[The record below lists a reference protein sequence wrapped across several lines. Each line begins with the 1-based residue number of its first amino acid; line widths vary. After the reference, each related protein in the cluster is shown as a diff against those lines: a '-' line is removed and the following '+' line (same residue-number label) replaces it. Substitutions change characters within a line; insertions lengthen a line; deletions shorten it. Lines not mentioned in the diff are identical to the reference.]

1 MAVTKILARSASPEA
16 GIRYILN
23 EKKTDGKIL
32 VATNRCS
39 ADHAATRMM
48 KTKRH
53 YNRTGG
59 VQYFHM
65 ILSFKPGEVTPEKAL
80 EIAKEFMEEQLSDY
94 ETVAAVHTDRQ
105 HIHVHLIFNSV
116 NAKTGEKYHS
126 NSKTY
131 YSQIRSKMDQ
141 LCRKHGLSVIEE
153 TEQAHS
159 VSYIEWLR
167 QSRGQPTFRSML
179 EADIRTAIE
188 DANSLGEFYMLM
200 EHLGYEIKHGNRLSF
215 RLRGQE
221 RYMVPGRKNPLFT
234 EDGILAAIQGNL
246 DDIEAG
252 RRPAVVYRPPYRPY
266 RKYQKYTGFMALY
279 VRYLYILGKI
289 EKRQYPPRMT
299 AQIRKDVMKLDQL
312 RTHFAFLRDNDIT
325 TPEAMAAYIARTEE
339 TLAGLTKERTI
350 LNVRKKKRRKLY
362 SALADVSTLAE
373 VKSLCED
380 GVTGMEAEYARYIQ
394 AVRVL
399 EKSGVPRERL
409 TAEKAELYEKLAQLN
424 RQIRAERK
432 KLAMCKEIQAKMTQM
447 ERDIQKT
454 DPERVNP
461 ARSTDKGKM
470 R

>member
-1 MAVTKILARSASPEA
+1 MAVTKILARSANPEA
-16 GIRYILN
+16 GIKYILN

-39 ADHAATRMM
+39 ADHAASRMM
-48 KTKRH
+48 KTKRK

-65 ILSFKPGEVTPEKAL
+65 ILSFKPGEATPEQAL

-94 ETVAAVHTDRQ
+94 ETVAAVHTDKQ

-131 YSQIRSKMDQ
+131 YSQIRSKVDQ

-153 TEQAHS
+153 TEQSHS

-167 QSRGQPTFRSML
+167 QSRGQPTFHSML
-179 EADIRTAIE
+179 EADIRAAIE

-200 EHLGYEIKHGNRLSF
+200 EHMGYEIKHGNRLAF

-221 RYMVPGRKNPLFT
+221 RYMVPGRKNPMFT
-234 EDGILAAIQGNL
+234 EDGILAAILRNL

-252 RRPAVVYRPPYRPY
+252 LRPAVVYRLPYRPY
-266 RKYQKYTGFMALY
+266 RKYQKYTGIMALY
-279 VRYLYILGKI
+279 VHYLYILGKI
-289 EKRQYPPRMT
+289 EKHQYPPRMT
-299 AQIRKDVMKLDQL
+299 AQMRKDVMKLDQL
-312 RTHFAFLRDNDIT
+312 RTHFAFLRDNNIT
-325 TPEAMAAYIARTEE
+325 TSEEMSAYIARTEE
-339 TLAGLTKERTI
+339 TLDGLTKERTI

-362 SALADVSTLAE
+362 SALADMSTLAE
-373 VKSLCED
+373 IKTLHED
-380 GVTGMEAEYARYIQ
+380 GVVGMEAEYARYME
-394 AVRVL
+394 ALRVL
-399 EKSGVPRERL
+399 EQSGIPRERL
-409 TAEKAELYEKLAQLN
+409 TAEKADLYEKLAMLN

-432 KLAMCKEIQAKMTQM
+432 KLAMCKEILAKMPQM
-447 ERDIQKT
+447 EQNIQKT
-454 DPERVNP
+454 ERERERP
-461 ARSTDKGKM
+461 ARSDKES

>member
-16 GIRYILN
+16 GIKYILN

-39 ADHAATRMM
+39 ADHAASRMM
-48 KTKRH
+48 KTKRR

-131 YSQIRSKMDQ
+131 YSQIRSKVDQ
-141 LCRKHGLSVIEE
+141 LCGKHGLSVIEE
-153 TEQAHS
+153 TEQSRS

-179 EADIRTAIE
+179 EADIRAAIE
-188 DANSLGEFYMLM
+188 DANSLSEFYMLM
-200 EHLGYEIKHGNRLSF
+200 EHMGYEIKHGNRLAF
-215 RLRGQE
+215 RLRGQVQ
-221 RYMVPGRKNPLFT
+221 YMVPGRKNPLFT
-234 EDGILAAIQGNL
+234 EDGILAAILGNL

-252 RRPAVVYRPPYRPY
+252 FRPAVVYRPY

-279 VRYLYILGKI
+279 VHYLYILGKI

-299 AQIRKDVMKLDQL
+299 PQIRKDVMKLDRL
-312 RTHFAFLRDNDIT
+312 RAHFAFLRDNDI
-325 TPEAMAAYIARTEE
+325 E
-339 TLAGLTKERTI
+339 TSER
-350 LNVRKKKRRKLY
+350 
-362 SALADVSTLAE
+362 
-373 VKSLCED
+373 
-380 GVTGMEAEYARYIQ
+380 GEYALFGYCTRN
-394 AVRVL
+394 
-399 EKSGVPRERL
+399 GVV
-409 TAEKAELYEKLAQLN
+409 YG
-424 RQIRAERK
+424 
-432 KLAMCKEIQAKMTQM
+432 M
-447 ERDIQKT
+447 
-454 DPERVNP
+454 
-461 ARSTDKGKM
+461 
-470 R
+470 